1 MRPAGD
7 PKMSA
12 DTATEREPRE
22 PIRVLMVEDME
33 IEAEFSSRQLHTEG
47 IVHVMQRVETEE
59 QMRAAIENFQPTLI
73 LSDFSLPRFDGLS
86 ALEIARECAPDV
98 PFVFVSGTIG
108 EERAIEA
115 LRRGA
120 VDYVLKNNLKRLVPA
135 IRRALEEADAKAVRR
150 RQEQQI
156 ARLNAVL
163 RMLSGINSAVVRI
176 RDREALLDEA
186 CRLAVKIGGYGAAVV
201 ALRHPRRRTL
211 EASAWSGVNE
221 DAARRLVTVVAQMTS
236 KKAAA
241 TDRAAETITRFIYSE
256 GRASARS
263 SRPSRAS
270 SSATSPASKEPSK
283 GRAVFG
289 LPLLVDKTRIGV
301 LVIAAQSDETLGDEE
316 LRMLREVAA
325 NLSFAVQYLRKYT
338 KARYFDLLTGLAK
351 RGLFCDRVAR
361 WLQSREAN
369 APCAIAVVDVE
380 NLGAINDAFGRH
392 SGDLLLQLV
401 ADRLKRGFHD
411 TELLA
416 HLSGGTFAVVQPLT
430 EAPTV
435 SVPRLHAE
443 IDALFAA
450 TFRLHGKDV
459 LIAARSGVALF
470 PEDGTD
476 PDALAQKAEATL
488 RTAKLARERHRQ
500 YSAAAHSAV
509 IARVALEQKLRA
521 ALEQEQ
527 FELHYQPKVS
537 VTSRRILGVE
547 ALLRW
552 KDPSAGLV
560 SPGEFLPVLE
570 ASGLIVDVGDWV
582 IQRAARDCRRWRDMG
597 LSPVRIAVNISP
609 TQLRASEFV
618 GRFLERTQEWATQSC
633 GLDIEITEGALVD
646 EYSGEVSKLKMLRT
660 SGVNIAIDDFGTGY
674 SSLGRLSHL
683 PIDTLKIDRGFVSQ
697 MVADARARQLVS
709 SMISIARA
717 FKMTVVAEG
726 VESQDELDALA
737 QLGCDQSQG
746 FLHCRPVRAED
757 LMELLQHGKS
767 RYLLPA
773 EIDPAQEQPQEN
785 AG

>member
-1 MRPAGD
+1 
-7 PKMSA
+7 MSA
-12 DTATEREPRE
+12 TTATEHEPRE
-22 PIRVLMVEDME
+22 PIRVLMVEDMQV
-33 IEAEFSSRQLHTEG
+33 EAEFSSRQLHADG
-47 IVHVMQRVETEE
+47 IAHVTQRVETEE
-59 QMRAAIENFQPTLI
+59 QMRTALRDFEPTLI
-73 LSDFSLPRFDGLS
+73 LSDFSLPRFDGLA
-86 ALEIARECAPDV
+86 ALAIARECAPEV
-98 PFVFVSGTIG
+98 PFLFVSGTIG
-108 EERAIEA
+108 EERAIDA

-120 VDYVLKNNLKRLVPA
+120 VDYVLKNNLKRLAPA
-135 IRRALEEADAKAVRR
+135 VRRALEEAEAKAIRR
-150 RQEQQI
+150 RHERQI

-176 RDREALLDEA
+176 RDRKALLQEA
-186 CRLAVKIGGYGAAVV
+186 CRLAVMVGGYGAAVV
-201 ALRHPRRRTL
+201 ALKHPRRRTL
-211 EASAWSGVNE
+211 EASAWSGVDE

-236 KKAAA
+236 KKVAT

-256 GRASARS
+256 GRTPARS
-263 SRPSRAS
+263 RRSGK
-270 SSATSPASKEPSK
+270 PAKPVAPEEPSAA
-283 GRAVFG
+283 RTVFA
-289 LPLLVDKTRIGV
+289 LPLLVDKTRVGI
-301 LVIAAQSDETLGDEE
+301 LAIAARATESLGDEE

-325 NLSFAVQYLRKYT
+325 NLSYAVQYLRKYT

-351 RGLFCDRVAR
+351 RGLFCDRVTR
-361 WLQSREAN
+361 WLQGREVGGT
-369 APCAIAVVDVE
+369 CAMAVVDIE
-380 NLGAINDAFGRH
+380 NLSAINDAFGRH

-401 ADRLKRGFHD
+401 ADRLKRRFHD
-411 TELLA
+411 TELLG

-430 EAPTV
+430 EAPQV

-443 IDALFAA
+443 IDALFAS

-459 LIAARSGVALF
+459 LVAARSGVALF

-476 PDALAQKAEATL
+476 PDVLAQKAEATL

-509 IARVALEQKLRA
+509 LARVALEQKLRV
-521 ALEQEQ
+521 ALEQHQ
-527 FELHYQPKVS
+527 FELYYQPKVS

-552 KDPSAGLV
+552 KDPSGGLV

-570 ASGLIVDVGDWV
+570 SSGLIVEVGNWV
-582 IQRAARDCRRWRDMG
+582 IQRAARDCRKWRDMG

-609 TQLRASEFV
+609 TQLRAPEFV
-618 GRFLERTQEWATQSC
+618 GSFLERTQEWAAYNC

-674 SSLGRLSHL
+674 SSLGRLSQL
-683 PIDTLKIDRGFVSQ
+683 PIDTLKIDRGFITE
-697 MVADARARQLVS
+697 MVADARARKLVS
-709 SMISIARA
+709 SMISIAQA

-726 VESQDELDALA
+726 VESEDEFSALV

-746 FLHCRPVRAED
+746 YLHSRPVCGEE
-757 LMELLQHGKS
+757 LIELLQHGKS

-773 EIDPAQEQPQEN
+773 ETEPAQEHTEDE